1 MGVAVNDLH
10 GSFCFQLKRN
20 KDACFQMI
28 MEKKRQCQALY
39 VASWTMANQVRGK
52 SNEAA
57 TIRVSVNAVLWKCV
71 MDKWAMCQCPTLAK
85 TIALL
90 LTDNLG

>member
-1 MGVAVNDLH
+1 M
-10 GSFCFQLKRN
+10 
-20 KDACFQMI
+20 
-28 MEKKRQCQALY
+28 
-39 VASWTMANQVRGK
+39 ASQVRGK
-52 SNEAA
+52 SNEAV

-71 MDKWAMCQCPTLAK
+71 MDKWEMCQCPTLAK